1 MRVLLLGGTGEAS
14 RLAACLARDDRFDTT
29 LSLAGVTQ
37 SPMLSPVPC
46 RIGGFG
52 GTDGLCAWLRAECI
66 EAVIDATH
74 PYAQRIS
81 ANARYATEAA
91 GVPLLRIE
99 RAPWRPQ
106 PGDRWTLVPDADAAA
121 AAIGPVPLRVLLTV
135 GSKSLAAFR
144 AAPQH
149 HYVIR
154 CIDPPDPSLLPPHA
168 ELLLARGPFALAAEA
183 ALLANRHIARL
194 VSKNSGGDA
203 TGAKLAA
210 CRNAGIPVVMIDRPD
225 SVSGAAPTDPL
236 AWLLALHRD
245 RPPQPCERGA

>member
-14 RLAACLARDDRFDTT
+14 RLAACLAFDSRFDAT
-29 LSLAGVTQ
+29 LSLAGATQ
-37 SPMLSPVPC
+37 SPMLPPIRC

-52 GTDGLCAWLRAECI
+52 GADGLCAWLRAERI

-74 PYAQRIS
+74 PYAQQIS
-81 ANARYATEAA
+81 TNARRATEAA

-99 RAPWRPQ
+99 RPPWRPQ
-106 PGDRWTLVPDADAAA
+106 PGDRWTLAPNAEAAA
-121 AAIGPVPLRVLLTV
+121 AALGPAPRRVLLTV

-183 ALLANRHIARL
+183 TLLADQRIRCL

-210 CRNAGIPVVMIDRPD
+210 CRVAGIPVVMIDRPEC
-225 SVSGAAPTDPL
+225 VSDAPPTDPL
-236 AWLLALHRD
+236 EWLLALHRN
-245 RPPQPCERGA
+245 RPPQS

>member
-1 MRVLLLGGTGEAS
+1 MLLGGTGEAS
-14 RLAACLARDDRFDTT
+14 RLAACLASDDRFDAT

-37 SPMLSPVPC
+37 SPMLPAIAC

-52 GTDGLCAWLRAECI
+52 GADGLCAWLRTEGI

-81 ANARYATEAA
+81 ANARLATAAA

-99 RAPWRPQ
+99 RSPWGTQ
-106 PGDRWTLVPDADAAA
+106 TGDCWTLVPDARAAA
-121 AAIGPVPLRVLLTV
+121 VALGPTPLRVLLTV

-154 CIDPPDPSLLPPHA
+154 CIDPPAPSLLPPHA

-183 ALLANRHIARL
+183 ALLADRRIACL

-203 TGAKLAA
+203 TAAKLAA
-210 CRNAGIPVVMIDRPD
+210 CRDAGIPVVMIDRPEL
-225 SVSGAAPTDPL
+225 VSDVPPTDPL
-236 AWLLALHRD
+236 AWLLALHPD
-245 RPPQPCERGA
+245 RPPQP